1 MTRMRAVLLALACA
15 PLAAPL
21 ARAAADAT
29 EALATARGAFLA
41 GRYDDAESA
50 WRYLSELGVGAP
62 QPEANLALTLR
73 DLGQHEAATAQW
85 LKASLLEG
93 ADGFAWN
100 QRAWSYLATGRN
112 REARDAFTRAIDLSS
127 TTPTQAEANV
137 GIGLS
142 YILDGKQKASDASLR
157 KAAVLGP
164 YAISIAAQL
173 TAEAA
178 KMSGDR
184 QSALTYLRQ
193 AVEIDPANGEALRD
207 LAQALADAGDNRA
220 AWRAFKKVL
229 SLEPKD
235 AEARRLYEKTGKFI
249 TGDLDAAAGVRRI
262 SRPLLNAEGGEEP
275 LPTSARSIRVGLFGA
290 PDGRP
295 AVMTRAYIM
304 TNSPFKVTSVSHG
317 TVRDNGRPYDQWE
330 IDYRP
335 ENGLVEVRDAS
346 RNILF
351 TSKTPF
357 SFVTDAKSG
366 SILIKSAK
374 ITDPI
379 GVDTGDR
386 EVRTAV
392 EVVPNPWGF
401 RLIQVA
407 PVELYLFGVV
417 AQAVPIDSPP
427 EALRAQAVVART
439 AAYWSSENR
448 METLERCD
456 LLDDDST
463 QRTIGVSGEMRSA
476 ARAVID
482 TENMA
487 LALKGRA
494 AAMRQHNDSGGATED
509 GAETGEPGLE
519 HLVSVQDSSKLT
531 IPWRT
536 AADLERFTH
545 EAPPEGLFSES
556 AAIPSPNASRWMR
569 VIDSRRLRDRI
580 DRRKNLGTLRRLRI
594 AGRTA
599 TGRVRAIEVI
609 GADGTAL
616 YTGRKEIE
624 ELLGPGS
631 LRSTLF
637 TLQPI
642 MDGKRVGRVIV
653 WGAGTGSGLGFSRS
667 GALGQGALGIPWR
680 EIVRHYFPRLEARDF
695 SKPYAGPSAPARFGI
710 APYKRT
716 RNFHKQNKEKR

>member
-1 MTRMRAVLLALACA
+1 MKRARALLAAAACA
-15 PLAAPL
+15 ALAAPL

-50 WRYLSELGVGAP
+50 WRYLSELGVAAP
-62 QPEANLALTLR
+62 KPEENLALTLR

-100 QRAWSYLATGRN
+100 QRAWSYLATGRQ
-112 REARDAFTRAIDLSS
+112 REARDAFTRALDLSS
-127 TTPTQAEANV
+127 TTATQAEAGV
-137 GIGLS
+137 GLGLS
-142 YILDGKQKASDASLR
+142 YILDGKPKAADVPLR
-157 KAAVLGP
+157 KAAVAGP

-178 KMSGDR
+178 RMSGDR
-184 QSALTYLRQ
+184 QTALTYLRQ

-207 LAQALADAGDNRA
+207 LAQALSDAGDNRA

-235 AEARRLYEKTGKFI
+235 ADARRLYEKNGKFI
-249 TGDLDAAAGVRRI
+249 TGDLDGAAGVRRI
-262 SRPLLNAEGGEEP
+262 ARPLLNPEGGEEP
-275 LPTSARSIRVGLFGA
+275 VPTSARSIRVGLFGA

-295 AVMTRAYIM
+295 AVMTRAYVM
-304 TNSPFKVTSVSHG
+304 MNGPFKVTSVSHG
-317 TVRDNGRPYDQWE
+317 TLRDNGRPYDQWE

-357 SFVTDAKSG
+357 AFVSDAASG

-379 GVDTGDR
+379 GVDPGDR
-386 EVRTAV
+386 EVRSAV

-401 RLIQVA
+401 RLVQVA

-417 AQAVPIDSPP
+417 AQALPIDSPP
-427 EALRAQAVVART
+427 EAMRAQAVVSRT
-439 AAYWSSENR
+439 AAYWASENR
-448 METLERCD
+448 EETLERCD

-476 ARAVID
+476 AKAVVD

-487 LALKGRA
+487 LSIKGRA
-494 AAMRQHNDSGGATED
+494 VRVLQHNDSGGVTED

-519 HLVSVQDSSKLT
+519 HLVSVQDSSKPT

-536 AADLERFTH
+536 TGELERYTH

-556 AAIPSPNASRWMR
+556 AAVPSPNASRWMR
-569 VIDSRRLRDRI
+569 VVDSRRLRDRI
-580 DRRKNLGTLRRLRI
+580 DRRKNLGTLRRLRV

-599 TGRVRAIEVI
+599 TGRVRAVEVI
-609 GADGTAL
+609 GADGSAM

-624 ELLGPGS
+624 ELFGPGN

-642 MDGKRVGRVIV
+642 MDGKRVSRVIL
-653 WGAGTGSGLGFSRS
+653 WGAGTGSGLGFPRA
-667 GALGQGALGIPWR
+667 GALGQGALGVAWR
-680 EIVRHYFPRLEARDF
+680 EIVRHYFPRLEVRDF
-695 SKPYAGPSAPARFGI
+695 SKPYSDAKPAASKGVG
-710 APYKRT
+710 PYKRT
-716 RNFHKQNKEKR
+716 LDFHKQKKNK

>member
-1 MTRMRAVLLALACA
+1 MRRARAFLAAAACA
-15 PLAAPL
+15 ALAAPL

-41 GRYDDAESA
+41 GRYDDAGSA
-50 WRYLSELGVGAP
+50 WRYLSELGSAAP
-62 QPEANLALTLR
+62 KPEENLALTLR

-100 QRAWSYLATGRN
+100 QRAWSYLATGRQ
-112 REARDAFTRAIDLSS
+112 REARDAFTRALDLSS
-127 TTPTQAEANV
+127 TTATQAEAGV
-137 GIGLS
+137 GLGLS
-142 YILDGKQKASDASLR
+142 FIFDGKPKAADAPLR
-157 KAAVLGP
+157 KAAVAGP

-173 TAEAA
+173 TAETAR
-178 KMSGDR
+178 MSGDR
-184 QSALTYLRQ
+184 QTALTYLRQ

-207 LAQALADAGDNRA
+207 LAQALSDAGDNRA

-235 AEARRLYEKTGKFI
+235 ADARRLYEKNGKFI
-249 TGDLDAAAGVRRI
+249 TGDLDGAAGVRRI
-262 SRPLLNAEGGEEP
+262 ARPLLNPEGAEEP
-275 LPTSARSIRVGLFGA
+275 VPTSARSIRVGLFGA

-295 AVMTRAYIM
+295 AVMTRAYVM
-304 TNSPFKVTSVSHG
+304 MNGPFKVTSVAHG
-317 TVRDNGRPYDQWE
+317 TLRDNGRPYDQWE
-330 IDYRP
+330 IDFRP

-357 SFVTDAKSG
+357 AFVSDAASG

-379 GVDTGDR
+379 GVDPGDR
-386 EVRTAV
+386 EVRAAV

-401 RLIQVA
+401 RLVQVA
-407 PVELYLFGVV
+407 PVEHYLFGVV
-417 AQAVPIDSPP
+417 AQALPIDSPP
-427 EALRAQAVVART
+427 EAMRAQAVVSRT
-439 AAYWSSENR
+439 AAYWASENR
-448 METLERCD
+448 EETLERCD

-476 ARAVID
+476 AKAVVD

-487 LALKGRA
+487 LSIKGRA
-494 AAMRQHNDSGGATED
+494 VRVMQHNDSGGTTED

-519 HLVSVQDSSKLT
+519 HLVSVQDSPKPT

-536 AADLERFTH
+536 AVELERFTH
-545 EAPPEGLFSES
+545 EAPSEGLFSES
-556 AAIPSPNASRWMR
+556 AAVPSPNASRWMR

-580 DRRKNLGTLRRLRI
+580 DRRKNLGALRRIRV

-599 TGRVRAIEVI
+599 TGRVRAVEVI
-609 GADGTAL
+609 GADGSAM

-624 ELLGPGS
+624 ELLGPGN

-637 TLQPI
+637 TVQPI
-642 MDGKRVGRVIV
+642 MDGKRLARVIV
-653 WGAGTGSGLGFSRS
+653 WGAGTGSGLGFPRS
-667 GALGQGALGIPWR
+667 GALGQGALGVAWR
-680 EIVRHYFPRLEARDF
+680 EIVRHYFPRLEVRDF
-695 SKPYAGPSAPARFGI
+695 SKPYTEGKAPAPKGVG
-710 APYKRT
+710 PYKRT
-716 RNFHKQNKEKR
+716 LDFHKQKKNK